1 MPVVKARLSRLFK
14 LIGTHNADLLQDVL
28 FNLKSESE
36 IEGEEISIEVQSD
49 RVDMFSVEGIA
60 NAVKLYLEIAK
71 PSLMTIESTDFKV
84 YVDAP
89 SKRPYIAIA
98 AVKNV
103 NLNDELLKDL
113 IEFQERLH
121 ATFGRNRRRVA
132 IGLHDLDKLPSKTIC
147 YRDVDIDQTYM
158 VPLHDYRRM
167 SVGDVLKTTEQ
178 GMLYGSISIN
188 NNMHPAILSG
198 NEVISLPPV
207 INSSV
212 TQLEPSTESILIDVT
227 GTDMNAVKV
236 VLNTI
241 IHALTLYSGSIIAAE
256 IVYPNHTVITPDLT
270 WRKMNI
276 DVEFISTWLGLE
288 RGYVSSKSP
297 AALAKMGYIVN
308 SVSDRQIEVLVPYY
322 RSDILHQVDVVE
334 DIAIGMG
341 YSSIVPEPVVPVG
354 TGRGKEIDRIITA
367 VLREVLVGLGYVE
380 TNTLTMLPSK
390 FLELMGVGDSLRIEN
405 PPSME
410 MDALR
415 NALLQSMLILLTNA
429 QHLALPVKLFEIGD
443 VVSKCEECY
452 NKWSNEQRVAWV
464 IMDSEI
470 KFEDIHADLYV
481 VLRELMLNGMMTIKR
496 CSRPLFINGRCGCI
510 EMDGE
515 VIGVMGELD
524 PEILLKVGIEYPV
537 AGVELSVSKLVT
549 NLGSRKS

>member
-241 IHALTLYSGSIIAAE
+241 IHALTLYSG
-256 IVYPNHTVITPDLT
+256 
-270 WRKMNI
+270 
-276 DVEFISTWLGLE
+276 
-288 RGYVSSKSP
+288 
-297 AALAKMGYIVN
+297 
-308 SVSDRQIEVLVPYY
+308 
-322 RSDILHQVDVVE
+322 
-334 DIAIGMG
+334 
-341 YSSIVPEPVVPVG
+341 
-354 TGRGKEIDRIITA
+354 
-367 VLREVLVGLGYVE
+367 
-380 TNTLTMLPSK
+380 
-390 FLELMGVGDSLRIEN
+390 
-405 PPSME
+405 
-410 MDALR
+410 
-415 NALLQSMLILLTNA
+415 
-429 QHLALPVKLFEIGD
+429 
-443 VVSKCEECY
+443 
-452 NKWSNEQRVAWV
+452 
-464 IMDSEI
+464 
-470 KFEDIHADLYV
+470 
-481 VLRELMLNGMMTIKR
+481 
-496 CSRPLFINGRCGCI
+496 
-510 EMDGE
+510 
-515 VIGVMGELD
+515 
-524 PEILLKVGIEYPV
+524 
-537 AGVELSVSKLVT
+537 
-549 NLGSRKS
+549 